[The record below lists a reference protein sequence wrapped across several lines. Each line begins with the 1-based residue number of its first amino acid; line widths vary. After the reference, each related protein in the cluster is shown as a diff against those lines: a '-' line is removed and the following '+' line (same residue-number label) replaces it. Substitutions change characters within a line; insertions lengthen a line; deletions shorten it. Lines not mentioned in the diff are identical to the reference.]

1 MAKKKETHAEL
12 PALPFNT
19 IEELRDYVYQLLLQL
34 KNEQAGLLLG
44 MNPVESFG
52 HGVVN
57 GILNCLYLIGY
68 DLNKIDGFNEMA
80 KAEAPDISRFD

>member
-1 MAKKKETHAEL
+1 M

-80 KAEAPDISRFD
+80 KAGAPDISKLD